1 MKLPER
7 IYFLDYEL
15 RPSVRQLLLSGCAV
29 PLGARAFDL
38 LLCLIAHRERTVS
51 RDELIKQVWCG
62 INVGDNNL
70 NVQVSL
76 LRKLL
81 GAEAVVTLPGQG
93 LRFGLELQDHPS
105 DSPETV
111 LTLPAKPSV
120 AVLPFT
126 DLGVN
131 PALNWLP
138 DSIVEDITTEL
149 SRFRNLFVVARNSAF
164 SFRNQPT
171 DIRQTS
177 RQLGVRYVVEG
188 SVRTAPGRVRVTAQ
202 LIDALKGGHVWA
214 ENFDGPL
221 DQHFDLQAKI
231 VRAIV
236 TALAPQI
243 DAAENAHIRTFQ
255 PSDLNAHGWAQKA
268 WSGISAGEMKYDP
281 APRNQILELAQNAL
295 AIDPNS
301 SLAWRAIGWVQW
313 WHAYHGT
320 TTSRPDTL
328 KAGVE
333 AAMRAIELDGSDH
346 HAWRIKALLD
356 FMDQKPEQGLAGL
369 RQAHEINPN
378 CATSLAWLGMYEAT
392 HGDVA
397 KGVPCVQSALR
408 LSPRDP
414 SRGSFLAALGFAQF
428 ASTDYAAGAQT
439 ADAARLEAP
448 DSATPLLLGAI
459 CSVGIGQIEK
469 AKTLFIE
476 LERIAP
482 KLTEER
488 LAGRWLSTN
497 QNYLNK
503 AQTFLQIAAGL
514 TDATDLKSLR

>member
-1 MKLPER
+1 M
-7 IYFLDYEL
+7 
-15 RPSVRQLLLSGCAV
+15 RQLLLNGYAV

-51 RDELIKQVWCG
+51 RDELMKQVWCG
-62 INVGDNNL
+62 INVGANNL
-70 NVQVSL
+70 NVQVSV

-81 GAEAVVTLPGQG
+81 GARAVVTLPGQG
-93 LRFGLELQDHPS
+93 LRFGLELQDH
-105 DSPETV
+105 SPESAETV
-111 LTLPAKPSV
+111 LALPAKPSV
-120 AVLPFT
+120 AVLPFN
-126 DLGVN
+126 DMGVN
-131 PALNWLP
+131 PALSWLP

-164 SFRNQPT
+164 SFRDQAMN
-171 DIRQTS
+171 IRQVS

-202 LIDALKGGHVWA
+202 LIDALNGGHVWA

-221 DQHFDLQAKI
+221 DQHFDLQARI

-243 DAAENAHIRTFQ
+243 DAAENIHIRTVQ
-255 PSDLNAHGWAQKA
+255 PSDLSAHGWAQKA

-281 APRNQILELAQNAL
+281 APRNQAQALAEKAL

-301 SLAWRAIGWVQW
+301 CLAWRAIGWIQW

-320 TTSRPDTL
+320 TDSRPDTL

-333 AAMRAIELDGSDH
+333 AARRAMELDGNDH
-346 HAWRIKALLD
+346 HAWRINALLD
-356 FMDQKPEQGLAGL
+356 FMNQKPEQGLAGL

-397 KGVPCVQSALR
+397 KGVPCVQAALR

-414 SRGSFLAALGFAQF
+414 ARGSFLAALGFAQF
-428 ASTDYAAGAQT
+428 ASTDYAAGART

-459 CSVGIGQIEK
+459 CSVGIGQIDK
-469 AKTLFIE
+469 ARTLFTK
-476 LERIAP
+476 LQGIAP
-482 KLTEER
+482 RLTEER
-488 LAGRWLSTN
+488 LNGRWLSTN

-503 AQTFLQIAAGL
+503 AQTFLNIAAGL
-514 TDATDLKSLR
+514 TDASVLDAGR